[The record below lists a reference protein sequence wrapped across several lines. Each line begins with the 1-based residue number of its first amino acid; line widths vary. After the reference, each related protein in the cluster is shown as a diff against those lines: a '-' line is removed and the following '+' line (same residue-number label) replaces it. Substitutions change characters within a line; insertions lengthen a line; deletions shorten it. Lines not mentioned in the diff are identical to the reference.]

1 MLAEQAEA
9 AQPGHRLGGQAAGHR
24 ELSGGRRPLDAGL
37 AVHRAHHR
45 HGRRGPP
52 PVRHR
57 YHAGYFTR
65 RPSIMRSVVALLSL
79 ITVVSWGTWIPLAQA
94 APGVPQRTRILYV
107 TLGNVMFAGAA
118 LVVAGGHL
126 AWGWRSFWLP
136 VAGGIVWTAGN
147 YSAFRASET
156 IGLARAAGT
165 WTPLNIIVA
174 FAWGALL
181 FGELD
186 HFSGTRFAILGVALL
201 AVLAGV
207 LLIVSSQGGSATP
220 PSPPSPRAAM
230 AAEPGRPAA
239 TARGG
244 LLWAGAAG
252 LLWGSYFVPAQW
264 AAVPAQVSNFPL
276 AIGILGAALALAP
289 PAGEP
294 VRLGL
299 RPAATQLGAG
309 VLFGIGDLTLLGLV
323 ARVGT
328 GTGFTIA
335 QLSLLVNASI
345 GIWAFHVPKP
355 GTPQARKV
363 LAGILI
369 AGAGGCV
376 IGAMR

>member
-1 MLAEQAEA
+1 MTTLLAFVTVA
-9 AQPGHRLGGQAAGHR
+9 A
-24 ELSGGRRPLDAGL
+24 
-37 AVHRAHHR
+37 
-45 HGRRGPP
+45 
-52 PVRHR
+52 
-57 YHAGYFTR
+57 F
-65 RPSIMRSVVALLSL
+65 
-79 ITVVSWGTWIPLAQA
+79 GTWIPLAQLL
-94 APGVPQRTRILYV
+94 PGVPQRSRIFYV
-107 TLGNVMFAGAA
+107 AVGN
-118 LVVAGGHL
+118 LVVAAIALLAGGGRL
-126 AWGWRSFWLP
+126 ELGWRGFWLP
-136 VAGGIVWTAGN
+136 LAGGAVWTAGN
-147 YSAFRASET
+147 YSAFRAAET

-186 HFSGTRFAILGVALL
+186 HFSGARFAVLGVALL

-207 LLIVSSQGGSATP
+207 LLIVSSQGGPATP
-220 PSPPSPRAAM
+220 PCPPSPRAAV

-276 AIGILGAALALAP
+276 AIGILSAALALTLAL
-289 PAGEP
+289 PAGGP
-294 VRLGL
+294 VRLSL
-299 RPAATQLGAG
+299 RPAATQFGAG

-345 GIWAFHVPKP
+345 GIWIFHVPKP

>member
-1 MLAEQAEA
+1 MTMLLAFVTVA
-9 AQPGHRLGGQAAGHR
+9 A
-24 ELSGGRRPLDAGL
+24 
-37 AVHRAHHR
+37 
-45 HGRRGPP
+45 
-52 PVRHR
+52 
-57 YHAGYFTR
+57 F
-65 RPSIMRSVVALLSL
+65 
-79 ITVVSWGTWIPLAQA
+79 GTWIPLAQLL
-94 APGVPQRTRILYV
+94 PGVPQRSRIFYV
-107 TLGNVMFAGAA
+107 AVGN
-118 LVVAGGHL
+118 LVVAAIALLAGGGRL
-126 AWGWRSFWLP
+126 ELGWRGFWLP
-136 VAGGIVWTAGN
+136 LAGGAVWTAGN

-276 AIGILGAALALAP
+276 AIGILGAALALAL

-294 VRLGL
+294 ARLGL

-355 GTPQARKV
+355 GTSQARKV